1 MKIKIIMAKFL
12 ALILLKNPVLEKLFC
27 HLCSKPLLRKTLR
40 LGGVAFGCV
49 YALNKPEIRLAQLP
63 GYKMYVNIAEPLGI
77 RAYFFQDT
85 STLWLVSNL
94 VDEGD
99 ICMDVG
105 ANMGHYTF
113 LMASKVGTRG
123 KVVAFEPQS
132 NYFQMIS
139 NSIKLN
145 NWEQFVSVENRA
157 AWNISGEK
165 LKFYLSDNPN
175 NSGTSSLVN
184 HGLFLNNDKT
194 TRVTTIS
201 ISDYLREARFSQCK
215 LIKIDV
221 ERVELQVLQGMI
233 ALLESNSVD
242 FIILEMYAHREA
254 QKLLCKFGY
263 SCFLLDSSQERIV
276 PIIKIKQE
284 HFGDYLFIS
293 PQAWKNFRECYAELM
308 L

>member
-1 MKIKIIMAKFL
+1 MKKITAKFL
-12 ALILLKNPVLEKLFC
+12 ALIILKNSVLEKSFC
-27 HLCSKPLLRKTLR
+27 YLCSKPLLRKTLR

-77 RAYFFQDT
+77 RAYFFQHN
-85 STLWLVSNL
+85 STLWLVSKL

-99 ICMDVG
+99 ICMDIG

-145 NWEQFVSVENRA
+145 DWEQFVSVDNRA
-157 AWNISGEK
+157 AWNTSGEK

-184 HGLFLNNDKT
+184 HGLYLNNDKT
-194 TRVTTIS
+194 IRVTTIA
-201 ISDYLREARFSQCK
+201 ISDYLREAGFSQCK

-242 FIILEMYAHREA
+242 FIILEMYAHTEA
-254 QKLLCKFGY
+254 QELLCQFGY
-263 SCFLLDSSQERIV
+263 SCFWLDASQEKII
-276 PIIKIKQE
+276 PIIKIKQ
-284 HFGDYLFIS
+284 HQFGDYLFVS
-293 PQAWKNFRECYAELM
+293 PKAWKNFRECYAEIL
-308 L
+308 